1 MSNSRL
7 ITVDVGNVGL
17 KLRQQG
23 GPWVVEPSLVRSAPP
38 QGYAFT
44 SGSAPR
50 AITYLRGP
58 AGIPA
63 QAVYVGTEAER
74 SGQHDLAIV
83 GSAEVRVRSAAY
95 LLLHLYGILASLPTG
110 VTEATVDFAGGLPV
124 ADAASPEVA
133 AALRERLKGTH
144 TLTWGETTYRITV
157 ARTLLV
163 PQPIGAIATTLFSV
177 DGRVRLNGALERT
190 RFVLDVGGGTTDYT
204 GRRGLEL
211 IPGTEGGLRL
221 GVVDAAQR
229 ACDLIQARYPRL
241 RELSARQV
249 LQAMQGG
256 GVSHQGAPL
265 DVRAEL
271 DAGVGQTAAA
281 IVAEVLPRWER
292 VLAQGE
298 VLVCGG
304 GGALMARAFQRELGA
319 ITRVELLDGPI
330 FRVAD
335 GLERLARNKLQ
346 V

>member
-1 MSNSRL
+1 MNRL

-17 KLRQQG
+17 KYRAQG
-23 GPWVVEPSLVRSAPP
+23 GAWVSEPSLVRSAPP
-38 QGYAFT
+38 QGYSFA
-44 SGSAPR
+44 SAAAPR
-50 AITYLRGP
+50 AITYVAGP

-63 QAVYVGTEAER
+63 QAVYVGAEAER

-95 LLLHLYGILASLPTG
+95 LLLHLYGIVASLPPG

-124 ADAASPEVA
+124 ADAATPEVG
-133 AALRERLKGTH
+133 AALRERLKGAH
-144 TLTWGETTYRITV
+144 TLTWGETPYRVTV

-163 PQPIGAIATTLFSV
+163 PQPIGAIATALFSV
-177 DGRVRLNGALERT
+177 DGKVRMNGALDHT

-229 ACDLIQARYPRL
+229 ACELIQARYPRL

-256 GVSHQGAPL
+256 GGVSYQGDPL
-265 DVRAEL
+265 DVRSEL

-281 IVAEVLPRWER
+281 IVASVLPRWER

-298 VLVCGG
+298 VLICGG
-304 GGALMARAFQRELGA
+304 GGALMARAFERELGA
-319 ITRVELLDGPI
+319 ITRVSLLDHPI
-330 FRVAD
+330 YRVAD
-335 GLERLARNKLQ
+335 GLERLARNKFAG
-346 V
+346 

>member
-1 MSNSRL
+1 MSTRL

-17 KLRQQG
+17 KFRQQG
-23 GPWVVEPSLVRSAPP
+23 GPWVSEPSLVRSAPP
-38 QGYAFT
+38 QGYTFT
-44 SGSAPR
+44 SGATPR

-63 QAVYVGTEAER
+63 QAVYVGSEAER

-95 LLLHLYGILASLPTG
+95 LLLHLYGILASLPPG

-133 AALRERLKGTH
+133 AALRERLKGAH
-144 TLTWGETTYRITV
+144 TLTWGDATYQITV

-163 PQPIGAIATTLFSV
+163 PQPIGAIATALFSV
-177 DGRVRLNGALERT
+177 DGKVRTNGALERT

-241 RELSARQV
+241 RELSARRV
-249 LQAMQGG
+249 LLAMQGG
-256 GVSHQGAPL
+256 NVLGYQGDPL
-265 DVRAEL
+265 SVAAEVE
-271 DAGVGQTAAA
+271 AGIGQTAAA

-346 V
+346 A

>member
-1 MSNSRL
+1 MSRL

-17 KLRQQG
+17 KFRAQG
-23 GPWVVEPSLVRSAPP
+23 GPWVSEPSLVRSAPP

-44 SGSAPR
+44 SGATPR

-63 QAVYVGTEAER
+63 QAVYVGAEAER

-133 AALRERLKGTH
+133 AALRERLKGAH
-144 TLTWGETTYRITV
+144 TLTWGATTYRITV

-177 DGRVRLNGALERT
+177 DGKVRTNGALDRT

-241 RELSARQV
+241 RELTARQV
-249 LQAMQGG
+249 LLAMQTGSVLG
-256 GVSHQGAPL
+256 YQGAPL
-265 DVRAEL
+265 DVAQEL

-346 V
+346 A